1 MDIVDIIK
9 DSLQYPVDNYVEW
22 IMMAILFFVSSLVSV
37 VIGSSAD
44 NAVVGVIF
52 SVISLVILL
61 ITEGYALKFAK
72 KQIVGSE
79 VTSLD
84 MNELPTNLVA
94 DLINGF
100 KLAVI
105 GLVYLLVYGIIMAII
120 SYLLG
125 FFDKVTQFSSYFINA
140 YQANPA
146 AFNINAVINTIP
158 TDVLANVMTASF
170 IVAVIGVILII
181 ITAVISYVAIGRFA
195 ETDSI
200 VAALNV
206 PEVCKKI
213 SEIGIGKFVVFCIIF
228 IIVLIILDII
238 SGIVALIPAVG
249 NIIAATI
256 VESFIMMFVYV
267 ALGKRVLLFS
277 LIPICI
283 RQSIIVL
290 ASSVIIILE

>member
-105 GLVYLLVYGIIMAII
+105 GLVYLLVYGIIIKNNKETIAI
-120 SYLLG
+120 
-125 FFDKVTQFSSYFINA
+125 
-140 YQANPA
+140 
-146 AFNINAVINTIP
+146 
-158 TDVLANVMTASF
+158 
-170 IVAVIGVILII
+170 
-181 ITAVISYVAIGRFA
+181 
-195 ETDSI
+195 
-200 VAALNV
+200 
-206 PEVCKKI
+206 KI
-213 SEIGIGKFVVFCIIF
+213 EICFLFLKIF
-228 IIVLIILDII
+228 L
-238 SGIVALIPAVG
+238 
-249 NIIAATI
+249 
-256 VESFIMMFVYV
+256 
-267 ALGKRVLLFS
+267 
-277 LIPICI
+277 
-283 RQSIIVL
+283 
-290 ASSVIIILE
+290 

>member
-170 IVAVIGVILII
+170 IVEVIGVILII

-267 ALGKRVLLFS
+267 ALGK
-277 LIPICI
+277 IYT
-283 RQSIIVL
+283 
-290 ASSVIIILE
+290 E

>member
-1 MDIVDIIK
+1 MDMVDIIK

-267 ALGKRVLLFS
+267 ALGK
-277 LIPICI
+277 IYT
-283 RQSIIVL
+283 
-290 ASSVIIILE
+290 E